1 MAKISWRAPK
11 NLLCNTRVNPYI
23 APMNKFTDV
32 RGPLSDAAATTKAS
46 GEVPFGG
53 VSRANS
59 LLVPIRSLGEN
70 HRPRIEAHLLSLSP
84 RDRYLRFGY
93 AAKDVQIQRYVVS
106 LDFVRDEVFGVYNR
120 NLDLIALAH
129 LAYPI
134 EVAFERCA
142 EFGVSVVSHARGRG
156 YGARLFERAAL
167 HASNDG
173 IDVMFI
179 HALTENEAML
189 SIARKAGA
197 VLVRDGAESQAHLR
211 LPHANWESQLTE
223 LFDEQIAQADY
234 AIKWQAHQFGM
245 WLKSLQADRAAEAS
259 VDD

>member
-1 MAKISWRAPK
+1 
-11 NLLCNTRVNPYI
+11 
-23 APMNKFTDV
+23 MNKSTDDSV
-32 RGPLSDAAATTKAS
+32 PQANAVAGMPLTNDSSEHTRHKNARATQ
-46 GEVPFGG
+46 
-53 VSRANS
+53 
-59 LLVPIRSLGEN
+59 LLVPIRSLAEN
-70 HRPRIEAHLLSLSP
+70 HRSRIEEHLLGLNA

-93 AAKDVQIQRYVVS
+93 AAKDAQIQRYVAG
-106 LDFVRDEVFGVYNR
+106 LDFVRDEVFGIYNR
-120 NLDLIALAH
+120 NLELIALAH
-129 LAYPI
+129 LAYPV
-134 EVAFERCA
+134 EVEFERCA
-142 EFGVSVVSHARGRG
+142 EFGVSVAHHARGRG

-189 SIARKAGA
+189 TIAKNAGA

-223 LFDEQIAQADY
+223 ILDEQIAQADY
-234 AIKWQAHQFGM
+234 AIKRQAHQFGT
-245 WLKSLQADRAAEAS
+245 WLKSLQVDRASEAS